1 MIRENWAFWI
11 ILIGFISQVIVIF
24 MHANGYK
31 RTTTWNANLSDRLI
45 GIILCIIF
53 GIIYAI
59 ALGWI

>member
-11 ILIGFISQVIVIF
+11 ILLGFIGTVINIF
-24 MHANGYK
+24 LYAAGYK
-31 RTTTWNANLSDRLI
+31 SNAAWDADLTERLI
-45 GIILCIIF
+45 KMLLGITF